1 MKYSLLRHVYE
12 NVLPILY
19 ADAEFYYDLTPKI
32 NKSVLI
38 ASNLAKTLYMH
49 FFIILNVCTIYLIK
63 NQIQWRK
70 TNKNIEFSLCLRMA
84 KLEVT

>member
-1 MKYSLLRHVYE
+1 MKYSLVRHVNE
-12 NVLPILY
+12 SVLPILY
-19 ADAEFYYDLTPKI
+19 ADAELYYDFTPRI

-63 NQIQWRK
+63 NKIQ
-70 TNKNIEFSLCLRMA
+70 
-84 KLEVT
+84 